1 MPPEV
6 QKYVEAS
13 GAQSVGKYNPFLSD
27 VYQLGLNLLMM
38 DQLEVNFESTDLRN
52 LVKKLNNSRA
62 GSRGGDYYDLLKLM
76 LVGDESSRLT
86 PAELSFLT
94 KSYLTDIPINE
105 DNLVESMKFKKK
117 YAGLESTKVY

>member
-1 MPPEV
+1 
-6 QKYVEAS
+6 
-13 GAQSVGKYNPFLSD
+13 
-27 VYQLGLNLLMM
+27 MM